1 MQIKWIL
8 SRIDSDA
15 PTGATI
21 TAEND
26 GQLVGVL
33 TMSLSEPAGF
43 VRSLFVDEAA
53 RGQGVGRRL
62 LSQALQICHAN
73 GRTGLAL
80 SVKDTNTAARRLYQ
94 SFDFVPHALG
104 NEGYTKYIHLFR

>member
-1 MQIKWIL
+1 MQLNWLISK
-8 SRIDSDA
+8 IDSDR

-21 TAEND
+21 VAFDNNE
-26 GQLVGVL
+26 LVGSL

-43 VRSLFVDEAA
+43 VRSLFVAEAA
-53 RGQGVGRRL
+53 RGRGVGRRL
-62 LSQALQICHAN
+62 LTQALQICHAV

-80 SVKDTNTAARRLYQ
+80 SVKDTNTAAQRLYQ
-94 SFDFVPHALG
+94 SLDFVPHALG